1 MNILFINSI
10 GKDKFGGGEKWM
22 VNAASSLSARDHN
35 VMLASKKN
43 SRILQYAEKKGVKT
57 YVIEIH
63 SDISPFKTFQ
73 ISRWLNKN
81 KIDIL
86 ICNLNKDVRVAGLA
100 AKIAGTPVVLARH
113 GMLLCS
119 KKWKHKLTLTK
130 LTDGIITNSN
140 TIQKTY
146 AGYGWFPT
154 DFVKVIYN
162 GIVIPED
169 VEQVDF
175 QARFPGKKIIYSAGR
190 LSEQKGFNYLIEA
203 AQILRKKRNDLV
215 FFVSGEGKLASIL
228 QKQVDDA
235 GLRESFVFEGFAGD
249 IFPYLKGCDLF
260 VLASLFEGMPNV
272 VMEAM
277 AMAKPVVATD
287 VNGAREL
294 MQDGKT
300 GLIVPP
306 SDPES
311 MASAILGIID
321 DTLLL
326 EEMGALGKQRVAQ
339 HFSMENMSENL
350 EKHLREMLRGK
361 KPSNDKRLEKK
372 ETVPS
377 SPGQHA
383 AKNIL

>member
-10 GKDKFGGGEKWM
+10 GRNKFGGGEKWM
-22 VNAASSLSARDHN
+22 VNAAKGLTNKGHN
-35 VMLASKKN
+35 VVLSSKQN
-43 SRILQYAEKKGVKT
+43 SRILRYSEKQGVKT
-57 YVIEIH
+57 HVVEIH
-63 SDISPFKTFQ
+63 SDISPVKTFL
-73 ISRWLNKN
+73 IAHWLKEQQ
-81 KIDIL
+81 IDIL

-100 AKIAGTPVVLARH
+100 ARIAGTPVVLARH

-130 LTDGIITNSN
+130 LTDGIITNSK
-140 TIQKTY
+140 TILETY

-162 GIVIPED
+162 GIVIPEH

-235 GLRESFVFEGFAGD
+235 DLHESFVFEGFTDD
-249 IFPYLKGCDLF
+249 IFSYLKGCDLF
-260 VLASLFEGMPNV
+260 ILASLFEGMPNV

-294 MQDGKT
+294 MQDGNT
-300 GLIVPP
+300 GFIVPP
-306 SDPES
+306 ADPPALANAIDSLIDNPEKL
-311 MASAILGIID
+311 SAFGNAGKERVKQHFTMQRMT
-321 DTLLL
+321 DTLEAHLQSKL
-326 EEMGALGKQRVAQ
+326 EA
-339 HFSMENMSENL
+339 S
-350 EKHLREMLRGK
+350 
-361 KPSNDKRLEKK
+361 KR
-372 ETVPS
+372 
-377 SPGQHA
+377 
-383 AKNIL
+383 

>member
-10 GKDKFGGGEKWM
+10 GRNKFGGGEKWM
-22 VNAASSLSARDHN
+22 VNAAKGLTTKGHN
-35 VMLASKKN
+35 VVLSSKQN
-43 SRILQYAEKKGVKT
+43 SRILQYAEKQGVKT
-57 YVIEIH
+57 HVVEIH
-63 SDISPFKTFQ
+63 SDISPIKTFL
-73 ISRWLNKN
+73 IARWLKEQQ
-81 KIDIL
+81 IDIL

-100 AKIAGTPVVLARH
+100 ARIAGTPVVLARH

-130 LTDGIITNSN
+130 LTDGIITNSK
-140 TIQKTY
+140 TIQETY
-146 AGYGWFPT
+146 TGYGWFPT

-162 GIVIPED
+162 GIVIPEH

-175 QARFPGKKIIYSAGR
+175 QACFPGKKIIYSAGR

-215 FFVSGEGKLASIL
+215 FLVSGEGKLASIL
-228 QKQVDDA
+228 QKQVDNA
-235 GLRESFVFEGFAGD
+235 GLHESFVFEGFTDD

-294 MQDGKT
+294 MQDGNT
-300 GLIVPP
+300 GFIVPP
-306 SDPES
+306 ADPNALANAIGSLIDNPEKL
-311 MASAILGIID
+311 SAFGNAGKERVTQHFTMQHMT
-321 DTLLL
+321 DTL
-326 EEMGALGKQRVAQ
+326 EA
-339 HFSMENMSENL
+339 
-350 EKHLREMLRGK
+350 HLRSKLEA
-361 KPSNDKRLEKK
+361 SKR
-372 ETVPS
+372 
-377 SPGQHA
+377 
-383 AKNIL
+383 

>member
-35 VMLASKKN
+35 VTLASKKN

-100 AKIAGTPVVLARH
+100 ARIAGTPVVLARH

-119 KKWKHKLTLTK
+119 KKWKHKVSLTQF
-130 LTDGIITNSN
+130 TDGIITNSK
-140 TIQKTY
+140 TIKQAY
-146 AGYGWFPT
+146 ARYRWFPR

-162 GIVIPED
+162 GLTIPR
-169 VEQVDF
+169 QVQAKDF
-175 QARFPGKKIIYSAGR
+175 SQRFQGKKIIYSAGR
-190 LSEQKGFNYLIEA
+190 LSEQKGFSYLIEA
-203 AQILRKKRNDLV
+203 ATILSKQRDDLV
-215 FFVSGEGKLASIL
+215 FLVSGEGKLEDAL
-228 QKQVDDA
+228 RKQISA
-235 GLRESFVFEGFAGD
+235 HGLEDSFVLEGFTSD
-249 IFPYLKGCDLF
+249 IYPYLKGSDLF

-277 AMAKPVVATD
+277 AMGKAVVATN

-294 MQDGKT
+294 MEDGKT
-300 GLIVPP
+300 GLVIPP
-306 SDPES
+306 ADPEALAKTIS
-311 MASAILGIID
+311 SLID
-321 DTLLL
+321 DPERLNAF
-326 EEMGALGKQRVAQ
+326 GRAGKERVASQ
-339 HFSMENMSENL
+339 FTTDIMVDNL
-350 EKHLREMLRGK
+350 ETYLK
-361 KPSNDKRLEKK
+361 EKM
-372 ETVPS
+372 ETA
-377 SPGQHA
+377 QR
-383 AKNIL
+383 